1 MIVAQ
6 FIEKEGKTVEAAIED
21 ALLELNIEMQDAEIE
36 VLDEGSK
43 RLFGL
48 IGGRNALVRVYK
60 KENFDDIVRDFLRPI
75 LNAMGLE
82 EDLDVVME
90 GDTLTVKL
98 AAENIGIVI
107 GRRGETLDAL
117 QYLLG
122 LVVNKSSERF
132 IRVVLDVGNYREKRE
147 ETLVKLAKRL
157 AEKVSKTR
165 KNMTLEPMNPYERR
179 IIHATLQNFKSVE
192 TYSIGD
198 EPNRKVVIKYKK
210 EAKQD

>member
-1 MIVAQ
+1 VAQ
-6 FIEKEGKTVEAAIED
+6 FVQKEGKTIEAAIEE
-21 ALLELNIEMQDAEIE
+21 ALSELNIDKEDAEIE

-48 IGGRNALVRVYK
+48 IGGRNAVVRVSK
-60 KENFDDIVRDFLRPI
+60 KESYDEVVRGFLKPI

-82 EDLDVVME
+82 EEIEVVMD

-98 AAENIGIVI
+98 SADNIGILI

-122 LVVNKSSERF
+122 LVVNKNSDKF
-132 IRVVLDVGNYREKRE
+132 IRVTLDVGNYREKRE

-157 AEKVSKTR
+157 ADKVSKTR

-179 IIHATLQNFKSVE
+179 IIHATLQNYKSVE

-198 EPNRKVVIKYKK
+198 EPNRKVVIKYRK
-210 EAKQD
+210 EAKQE

>member
-1 MIVAQ
+1 MAQ
-6 FIEKEGKTVEAAIED
+6 FVQKEGKTIEAAIEE
-21 ALLELNIEMQDAEIE
+21 ALSELNIDKEDAEIE

-48 IGGRNALVRVYK
+48 IGGRNAVVRVSK
-60 KENFDDIVRDFLRPI
+60 KESYDEVVRGFLKPI

-82 EDLDVVME
+82 EEIEVVMD

-98 AAENIGIVI
+98 SADNIGILI

-122 LVVNKSSERF
+122 LVVNKNSDKF
-132 IRVVLDVGNYREKRE
+132 IRVTLDVGNYREKRE

-157 AEKVSKTR
+157 ADKVSKTR

-179 IIHATLQNFKSVE
+179 IIHATLQNYKSVE

-198 EPNRKVVIKYKK
+198 EPNRKVVIKYRK
-210 EAKQD
+210 EAKQE